1 MKKYIL
7 LSLLFTQCLLL
18 FTSCDETEE
27 VNKYADWRNR
37 NEAFIDS
44 LKSVYDAKTDP
55 ELIQIIPYAEK
66 NYPIY
71 AKKLKTVTSGETPL
85 YTDSVTAYY
94 RGMLINEAVFGAATT
109 PRYYTKLYQSLDV
122 FDKNFAGEEPNAFE
136 SPMTFIVNEQVYG
149 WVEVLQRMKVGER
162 WEIYIPWQ
170 QGYGST
176 GKLSI
181 PGYSTLIFDLNLVS
195 IKKK

>member
-109 PRYYTKLYQSLDV
+109 PHYYTKLYQSLDV
-122 FDKNFAGEEPNAFE
+122 FDKNFEGEEPNAFE
-136 SPMTFIVNEQVYG
+136 SPTTFIVNEQVYG

-170 QGYGST
+170 QGYGSA

-195 IKKK
+195 IIKK

>member
-44 LKSVYDAKTDP
+44 LKRVYDAKTDP

-85 YTDSVTAYY
+85 YTDSVTAFY
-94 RGMLINEAVFGAATT
+94 RGMLIDEAVFGAATT

-136 SPMTFIVNEQVYG
+136 SPTTFIVNEQVYG

-162 WEIYIPWQ
+162 WEIYVPWQ
-170 QGYGST
+170 QGYGSA

-181 PGYSTLIFDLNLVS
+181 PGYSTLIFDVNLVS
-195 IKKK
+195 IIKK

>member
-85 YTDSVTAYY
+85 YTDSVYTYY

-122 FDKNFAGEEPNAFE
+122 FDKNFEGEEPNAFE
-136 SPMTFIVNEQVYG
+136 SPTKFLVNGVVAG
-149 WVEVLQRMKVGER
+149 WREVLQRMKVGER
-162 WEIYIPWQ
+162 WEVYIPWQ
-170 QGYGST
+170 QGYGSSVSGT
-176 GKLSI
+176 I
-181 PGYSTLIFDLNLVS
+181 PAYSTLIFDVNMVS
-195 IKKK
+195 IIKK

>member
-85 YTDSVTAYY
+85 YTDSVYTYY

-109 PRYYTKLYQSLDV
+109 PRYYTKLYQSLDI
-122 FDKNFAGEEPNAFE
+122 FDKNFEGEEPNAFE
-136 SPMTFIVNEQVYG
+136 SPTKFFVNGVVAG
-149 WVEVLQRMKVGER
+149 WREVLQRMKVGER
-162 WEIYIPWQ
+162 WEVYIPWQ
-170 QGYGST
+170 QGYGSSVSGT
-176 GKLSI
+176 I
-181 PGYSTLIFDLNLVS
+181 PAYSTLIFDVNLVS
-195 IKKK
+195 IIKK

>member
-44 LKSVYDAKTDP
+44 LKRVYDAKTDP

-94 RGMLINEAVFGAATT
+94 RGMLIDEAVFGAATT

-122 FDKNFAGEEPNAFE
+122 FDKNFEGEEPNAFE
-136 SPMTFIVNEQVYG
+136 SPTTFIVNEQVYG

-170 QGYGST
+170 QGYGSA

-195 IKKK
+195 IIKK

>member
-85 YTDSVTAYY
+85 YTDSVYTYY

-109 PRYYTKLYQSLDV
+109 PHYYTKLYQSLDV
-122 FDKNFAGEEPNAFE
+122 FDKNFEGEEPNAFE
-136 SPMTFIVNEQVYG
+136 SPTKFLVNGVVPG
-149 WVEVLQRMKVGER
+149 WTEVLQRMKVGER
-162 WEIYIPWQ
+162 WEVYIPWQ
-170 QGYGST
+170 QGYGSSVSGT
-176 GKLSI
+176 I
-181 PGYSTLIFDLNLVS
+181 PAYSTLIFDVNLVS
-195 IKKK
+195 IIKK

>member
-44 LKSVYDAKTDP
+44 LKSVYDAKSDP

-85 YTDSVTAYY
+85 YTDSVYTYY

-109 PRYYTKLYQSLDV
+109 PHYYTKLYQSLDV
-122 FDKNFAGEEPNAFE
+122 FDKNFEGEEPNAFE
-136 SPMTFIVNEQVYG
+136 SPTKFFVNGVVAG
-149 WVEVLQRMKVGER
+149 WREVLQRMKVGER
-162 WEIYIPWQ
+162 WEVYIPWQ
-170 QGYGST
+170 QGYGSSVSGT
-176 GKLSI
+176 I
-181 PGYSTLIFDLNLVS
+181 PACSTLIFDVNLVS
-195 IKKK
+195 IIKK